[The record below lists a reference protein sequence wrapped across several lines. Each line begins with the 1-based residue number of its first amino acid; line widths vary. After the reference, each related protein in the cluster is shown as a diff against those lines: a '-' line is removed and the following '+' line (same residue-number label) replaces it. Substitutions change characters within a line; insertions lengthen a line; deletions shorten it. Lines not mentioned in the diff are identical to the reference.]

1 VGSHL
6 ADKSFRINRHAAGI
20 ALLPADPEGGECV
33 KPRRVYTAE
42 FKREVLRE
50 HYETGAS
57 QIAIERKYNIG
68 ISCLSRWIKDEQANQ
83 QNAFPGHGRLSADK
97 AEIARLQKE
106 LERGK

>member
-1 VGSHL
+1 MS
-6 ADKSFRINRHAAGI
+6 
-20 ALLPADPEGGECV
+20 V

-50 HYETGAS
+50 YYETGAS

-106 LERGK
+106 LERGKQTKQILEETLRLLAEEQKDAS